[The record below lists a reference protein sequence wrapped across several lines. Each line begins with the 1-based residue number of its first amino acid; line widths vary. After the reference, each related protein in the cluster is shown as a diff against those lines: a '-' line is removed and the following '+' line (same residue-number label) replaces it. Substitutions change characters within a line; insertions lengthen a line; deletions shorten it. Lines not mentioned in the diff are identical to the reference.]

1 MTPHTPETPGVTA
14 DAATAPV
21 QLTDAQRDEL
31 VEKHLPIVGY
41 ITSEFIGRLPQHVS
55 RDELTSAGLMALFQA
70 SRGFDP
76 TTGVPFARYA
86 NTRIRGAILDD
97 LRGADWASRGVR
109 SRARR
114 LSATED
120 QLTAQLGRTP
130 TPAELAGVL
139 GVSTRELAETR
150 DEAQRA
156 MVLSMQGFTADGA
169 SLDDHIPTHSP
180 GPEAELLHR
189 EQLGYLRSAIAA
201 LPERLRVVIEGYFL
215 HERPMAELAE
225 QLGVTESRIS
235 QMRGEALALLRDGM
249 NTHLAPEMVKP
260 VTGSAAAVKR
270 KESYFAAVGAQTD
283 FKARLAMSA
292 FAAAGVVPAYRTA

>member
-1 MTPHTPETPGVTA
+1 MTA

-21 QLTDAQRDEL
+21 ELTDAERAEL

-41 ITSEFIGRLPQHVS
+41 ITAEFIGRLPQHVS
-55 RDELTSAGLMALFQA
+55 RDELTSAGLMALVQA
-70 SRGFDP
+70 SRGYDP
-76 TTGVPFARYA
+76 STGVPFARYA

-109 SRARR
+109 SRARK

-120 QLTAQLGRTP
+120 RLTAQLGRTP
-130 TPAELAGVL
+130 TPEELAGAL
-139 GVSTRELAETR
+139 GVSVRELAATR

-156 MVLSMQGFTADGA
+156 AVLSMQGFTADGG
-169 SLDDHIPTHSP
+169 SIDEHIPTHSP

-189 EQLGYLRSAIAA
+189 ERLGYLRSAIAA
-201 LPERLRVVIEGYFL
+201 LPERLRVVVEGYFL

-225 QLGVTESRIS
+225 QLEVTESRIS
-235 QMRGEALALLRDGM
+235 QMRAEALALLRDGM
-249 NTHLAPEMVKP
+249 NTHLAPEMVQR

-270 KESYFAAVGAQTD
+270 KESYFAAVGAQSD
-283 FKARLAMSA
+283 FKARLALSA
-292 FAAAGVVPAYRTA
+292 FASAGLQPAYRSA